1 MSSAELT
8 SEPITPVL
16 IGIPVYGRLE
26 LLQRAVRAMDRH
38 TPAEIELV
46 VIDDCGQQRLTS
58 STLAGWLTS
67 GRAWRLIS
75 HQTNQGFVASANE
88 FFELAGEQD
97 VILLN
102 SDAEVLPG
110 WFEGLQAAVA
120 SQPRTASASAM
131 ADHGTVLSVPRLSR
145 PADPSRVLPLLRKA
159 LPVAIELPVAV
170 GHCTWFTR
178 AALAEVGLFDR
189 AFDPGYGEEVD
200 WSMRAGNAGFVHQAA
215 LHSYVL
221 HAGQASFGRPG
232 RLFSLARRHELL
244 LLRRHPARW
253 RQLRV
258 FARDESNALA
268 QAKLRID
275 QILGAA

>member
-1 MSSAELT
+1 M
-8 SEPITPVL
+8 L

-38 TPAEIELV
+38 TPAEVELV
-46 VIDDCGQQRLTS
+46 VIDDCGQPRLAES
-58 STLAGWLTS
+58 ALAGWLTS

-88 FFELAGEQD
+88 FFELAGDRD

-110 WFEGLQAAVA
+110 WFEGLQAAVL

-131 ADHGTVLSVPRLSR
+131 ADHGTVLSVPKLSR
-145 PADPSRVLPLLRKA
+145 PADLGQVLPVLRKA
-159 LPVAIELPVAV
+159 LPVAVELPVAV

-178 AALAEVGLFDR
+178 AALAEVGLLDR

-200 WSMRAGNAGFVHQAA
+200 WSMRASNAGFVHQAA

-221 HAGQASFGRPG
+221 HAGQASFGKPG

-244 LLRRHPARW
+244 LLRRYPARW
-253 RQLRV
+253 RELRL
-258 FARDESNALA
+258 FARDPSNALA